1 LIGAVRE
8 FCCSWKNQTE
18 VTVPGVLFIQED
30 SGPAIAAQLR
40 IGSGPTRYEPPENG
54 EVAVSMRK
62 SKQDAAETRRRI
74 IIAAA
79 AEFRRNG
86 IIDTSNSDLMAA
98 AGLTH
103 GGFYRHFE
111 SKDQLVAE
119 ACDAAVRSMVDT
131 FAAAAAGKSPRSRLK
146 AAAAAYL
153 STKHRDNPAHGCPL
167 AALGSE
173 IARCGE
179 GVRSAATD
187 GFLRLV
193 EIIAAQYDGARPDLA
208 KQRALAAASLMI
220 GALTMSRIV
229 TDPELSSEI
238 LWQANR
244 SFTDKTS

>member
-1 LIGAVRE
+1 MTDAQRARVR
-8 FCCSWKNQTE
+8 
-18 VTVPGVLFIQED
+18 
-30 SGPAIAAQLR
+30 R
-40 IGSGPTRYEPPENG
+40 
-54 EVAVSMRK
+54 

-79 AEFRRNG
+79 VEFRRNG
-86 IIDTSNSDLMAA
+86 ITDTSNSDLMAA

-119 ACDAAVRSMVDT
+119 ACDAAVRSMVDK
-131 FAAAAAGKSPRSRLK
+131 FAAAAVGKSARRRLG
-146 AAAAAYL
+146 AATARYL
-153 STKHRDNPAHGCPL
+153 STDHRDDPAHGCPL

-173 IARCGE
+173 IARCDE

-187 GFLRLV
+187 GFRRLV
-193 EIIAAQYDGARPDLA
+193 EIIAAQYEGTRPDLA
-208 KQRALAAASLMI
+208 KQRALAAASMMI

-238 LWQANR
+238 LSQAN
-244 SFTDKTS
+244 SYLADKTT

>member
-1 LIGAVRE
+1 
-8 FCCSWKNQTE
+8 
-18 VTVPGVLFIQED
+18 
-30 SGPAIAAQLR
+30 
-40 IGSGPTRYEPPENG
+40 
-54 EVAVSMRK
+54 MRR

-86 IIDTSNSDLMAA
+86 ITDTSNSDLMAA

-119 ACDAAVRSMVDT
+119 ACDAAVRSMVHK
-131 FAAAAAGKSPRSRLK
+131 FAAAAVGKSARRRLG
-146 AAAAAYL
+146 AATARYL
-153 STKHRDNPAHGCPL
+153 STDHRDDPAHGCPL

-173 IARCGE
+173 IARCDE

-187 GFLRLV
+187 GFRRLV
-193 EIIAAQYDGARPDLA
+193 AIIAAQYEGTRPDLA
-208 KQRALAAASLMI
+208 KQRALAAASMMI

-229 TDPELSSEI
+229 TDPEFSSEI
-238 LWQANR
+238 LSQAN
-244 SFTDKTS
+244 SYLADKTT

>member
-1 LIGAVRE
+1 
-8 FCCSWKNQTE
+8 
-18 VTVPGVLFIQED
+18 
-30 SGPAIAAQLR
+30 
-40 IGSGPTRYEPPENG
+40 
-54 EVAVSMRK
+54 MRR

-86 IIDTSNSDLMAA
+86 ITDTSNSDLMAA

-119 ACDAAVRSMVDT
+119 ACDAAARSMVDK
-131 FAAAAAGKSPRSRLK
+131 FAAAAVGKSARRRLG
-146 AAAAAYL
+146 AATARYL
-153 STKHRDNPAHGCPL
+153 STDHRDDPAHGCPL

-173 IARCGE
+173 VARCDE

-187 GFLRLV
+187 GFRRLV
-193 EIIAAQYDGARPDLA
+193 AIIAAQYEGTRPDLA
-208 KQRALAAASLMI
+208 KQRALAAASMMI

-238 LWQANR
+238 LSQAK
-244 SFTDKTS
+244 SYLADKTT

>member
-1 LIGAVRE
+1 
-8 FCCSWKNQTE
+8 
-18 VTVPGVLFIQED
+18 
-30 SGPAIAAQLR
+30 
-40 IGSGPTRYEPPENG
+40 
-54 EVAVSMRK
+54 MRR

-86 IIDTSNSDLMAA
+86 ITDTSNSDLMAA

-119 ACDAAVRSMVDT
+119 ACDAAVRSMVDK
-131 FAAAAAGKSPRSRLK
+131 FAAAAVGKSARRRLG
-146 AAAAAYL
+146 AATARYL
-153 STKHRDNPAHGCPL
+153 STDHRDDPAHGCPL

-173 IARCGE
+173 IARCDE

-187 GFLRLV
+187 GFRRLAA
-193 EIIAAQYDGARPDLA
+193 IIAAQYEGTRPDLA
-208 KQRALAAASLMI
+208 KQRALAAASMMI

-238 LWQANR
+238 LSQAN
-244 SFTDKTS
+244 SYLADKTT

>member
-1 LIGAVRE
+1 
-8 FCCSWKNQTE
+8 
-18 VTVPGVLFIQED
+18 
-30 SGPAIAAQLR
+30 
-40 IGSGPTRYEPPENG
+40 
-54 EVAVSMRK
+54 MRR

-86 IIDTSNSDLMAA
+86 ITDTSNSDLMAA

-119 ACDAAVRSMVDT
+119 ACDAAVRSMVDK
-131 FAAAAAGKSPRSRLK
+131 FAAAAVGKSARRRLG
-146 AAAAAYL
+146 AATARYL
-153 STKHRDNPAHGCPL
+153 STDHRDDPAHGCPL

-173 IARCGE
+173 IARCDE

-187 GFLRLV
+187 GFRRLV
-193 EIIAAQYDGARPDLA
+193 AIIAAQYEGTRPDLA
-208 KQRALAAASLMI
+208 KQRALAAASMMI
-220 GALTMSRIV
+220 GALTMSRMV

-238 LWQANR
+238 LSQAN
-244 SFTDKTS
+244 SYLADKTT

>member
-1 LIGAVRE
+1 M
-8 FCCSWKNQTE
+8 
-18 VTVPGVLFIQED
+18 
-30 SGPAIAAQLR
+30 
-40 IGSGPTRYEPPENG
+40 RYEPPESG

-62 SKQDAAETRRRI
+62 SKQEAAETRRRI

-86 IIDTSNSDLMAA
+86 ITDTSNSDLMAA

-119 ACDAAVRSMVDT
+119 ACDAAVRSMVDM
-131 FAAAAAGKSPRSRLK
+131 FAAAAVGKSARRRLG
-146 AAAAAYL
+146 AATARYL
-153 STKHRDNPAHGCPL
+153 STDHRDDPAHGCPL

-173 IARCGE
+173 IARYDK

-187 GFLRLV
+187 GFRRLV
-193 EIIAAQYDGARPDLA
+193 EIIAAQYEGSRPDLA
-208 KQRALAAASLMI
+208 KRRALAAASMMI
-220 GALTMSRIV
+220 GALTMSRVV

-238 LWQANR
+238 LSQANR
-244 SFTDKTS
+244 YLADKMT

>member
-1 LIGAVRE
+1 
-8 FCCSWKNQTE
+8 
-18 VTVPGVLFIQED
+18 
-30 SGPAIAAQLR
+30 
-40 IGSGPTRYEPPENG
+40 
-54 EVAVSMRK
+54 MRR
-62 SKQDAAETRRRI
+62 SKQEAAETRRRI

-86 IIDTSNSDLMAA
+86 ITDTSNSDLMAA

-131 FAAAAAGKSPRSRLK
+131 FAAAAVGKSARRRLG
-146 AAAAAYL
+146 AATARYL
-153 STKHRDNPAHGCPL
+153 STDHRDDPAHGCPL

-173 IARCGE
+173 IARCDE

-187 GFLRLV
+187 GFRRLV
-193 EIIAAQYDGARPDLA
+193 EIIAAQYEGSRPDLA
-208 KQRALAAASLMI
+208 KRRALAAASMMI
-220 GALTMSRIV
+220 GALTMSRVV

-238 LWQANR
+238 LSQANR
-244 SFTDKTS
+244 YLADKTT

>member
-1 LIGAVRE
+1 
-8 FCCSWKNQTE
+8 
-18 VTVPGVLFIQED
+18 
-30 SGPAIAAQLR
+30 
-40 IGSGPTRYEPPENG
+40 
-54 EVAVSMRK
+54 MRR

-86 IIDTSNSDLMAA
+86 ITDTSNSDLMAA
-98 AGLTH
+98 GGLTH

-119 ACDAAVRSMVDT
+119 ACDAAVRSMVDK
-131 FAAAAAGKSPRSRLK
+131 FAAAAVGKSARRRLG
-146 AAAAAYL
+146 AATARYL
-153 STKHRDNPAHGCPL
+153 STDHRDDPAHGCPL

-173 IARCGE
+173 IARCDE

-187 GFLRLV
+187 GFRRLV
-193 EIIAAQYDGARPDLA
+193 AIIAAQYEGTRPDLA
-208 KQRALAAASLMI
+208 KQRALAAASMMI

-238 LWQANR
+238 LSQAN
-244 SFTDKTS
+244 SYLADKTT